1 MALSRNKQRILDRI
15 ASILMKPAPT
25 RQKPESAKNK
35 PQSERKPR
43 KRSVNSD
50 V

>member
-25 RQKPESAKNK
+25 SQKPESAKNK